1 LFPLDVRK
9 IFQNFRTPDIGWD
22 MIVNQNF
29 FIEEVLQKHGAV
41 RPFSEE
47 ELTHYREPFQK
58 PEYRKP
64 LWRWPNEIP
73 IERRPKNKV
82 KVIGE

>member
-1 LFPLDVRK
+1 
-9 IFQNFRTPDIGWD
+9 
-22 MIVNQNF
+22 MIVNQ
-29 FIEEVLQKHGAV
+29 IPLLKKYCKKHGAV

-47 ELTHYREPFQK
+47 ELTHYREPFRK

-64 LWRWPNEIP
+64 LWRWPNKIP
-73 IERRPKNKV
+73 IEGRPKNKV